1 MTLTKV
7 TGKEIYGFCRNSP
20 YYQMVVENIN
30 REIDAQEEVDQKKKN
45 DIEKIKNTCNSF
57 SNDICSLDNPS
68 AKEICEKFFCMYRF
82 LNEAYREQYPD
93 SILTYEDF
101 DFLNYW
107 LNVKL
112 KGKNSNTSVCINKFD
127 NEIGNKFEFF
137 NTNKTKLGKHLHVI
151 ESGNLENMELLCELY
166 NNERIILNMMRGQY
180 YPDEGKTNE
189 KTLEENKCKGKE
201 IEENKCEEKESEEKE
216 SIEKESEEKGSEEN
230 PSEVKEKEKQKT
242 CLDYTED
249 CSTKYKKAMDNCLND
264 NTDFYKALKDF
275 KISYNYVVEREP
287 IDLMKCKYSPYFY
300 LPKYDPVV
308 ERQRNIMAGKFLSV
322 PLILSFVIPLL
333 YKYTPFGPFLR
344 TKINMVRGRWMN
356 QDKNENELLSLYTD
370 IEDNISDNGE
380 YNIGYYSE
388 TN

>member
-7 TGKEIYGFCRNSP
+7 TGKEIYDFCRNSP

-30 REIDAQEEVDQKKKN
+30 REIDIPKHVDEKKYN
-45 DIEKIKNTCNSF
+45 DIQKIKDACNSF
-57 SNDICSLDNPS
+57 SYDACSLDDTYG
-68 AKEICEKFFCMYRF
+68 KDICTNFFCMYRF
-82 LNEAYREQYPD
+82 LNEVYRKPNNN
-93 SILTYEDF
+93 SILTHEDF

-112 KGKNSNTSVCINKFD
+112 KGKNSDASDCISKFE
-127 NEIGNKFEFF
+127 NEIGNQLDFF
-137 NTNKTKLGKHLHVI
+137 NPSKTKLGKHLHVI
-151 ESGNLENMELLCELY
+151 ESGNLENMELLFELY

-189 KTLEENKCKGKE
+189 KTLEEENKCKEKE
-201 IEENKCEEKESEEKE
+201 IEENECKKKESEEKE
-216 SIEKESEEKGSEEN
+216 
-230 PSEVKEKEKQKT
+230 SEVKEKEKQKT

-275 KISYNYVVEREP
+275 KISYNYAVEGENK
-287 IDLMKCKYSPYFY
+287 DLRNCKSSPYFY

-308 ERQRNIMAGKFLSV
+308 ERKRNIMAGKILSV
-322 PLILSFVIPLL
+322 PLILSLVIPLL
-333 YKYTPFGPFLR
+333 YKYTPLGPFLR
-344 TKINMVRGRWMN
+344 TKINMIKNSLMN
-356 QDKNENELLSLYTD
+356 SDEYESELSSLPTD
-370 IEDNISDNGE
+370 IEDNTSDNGE
-380 YNIGYYSE
+380 YNIGYYSG